1 MKILVVAATE
11 MEIAPFFAQNT
22 KAEVLITG
30 VGTPA
35 CMHALTKRLLQ
46 NEYNFVIQAG
56 IAGTFKNQYPLGQT
70 FAVKTDLFAD
80 LGIQEKEQFFTLFEK
95 GFVYEDALPNTKG
108 KLINH
113 TDNYFSLKPV
123 NAITINTV
131 SDSLTQAEM
140 YKKKYDADI
149 ESMEGA
155 AFHYVCLQE
164 KIPFLQIRSISNFV
178 GERVKTNWKMKEA
191 IDSLNENLI
200 RIINELIEVQQTH
213 NPQPINS

>member
-11 MEIAPFFAQNT
+11 MEIAPFVAQNT
-22 KAEVLITG
+22 IADILITG
-30 VGTPA
+30 VGVPA
-35 CMHALTKRLLQ
+35 CMYALTKRLLQ
-46 NEYNFVIQAG
+46 NKYDFVIQAG

-70 FAVKTDLFAD
+70 FAVKSDLFAD
-80 LGIQEKEQFFTLFEK
+80 LGIQEKDQFFTLFEK
-95 GFVYEDALPNTKG
+95 GFANENAFPNTNG
-108 KLINH
+108 RMEN
-113 TDNYFSLKPV
+113 TNENYFSSKPV

-131 SDSLTQAEM
+131 SDSLAQSEL

-155 AFHYVCLQE
+155 AFHYVCILE

-200 RIINELIEVQQTH
+200 RIIHEFGGLEV
-213 NPQPINS
+213 